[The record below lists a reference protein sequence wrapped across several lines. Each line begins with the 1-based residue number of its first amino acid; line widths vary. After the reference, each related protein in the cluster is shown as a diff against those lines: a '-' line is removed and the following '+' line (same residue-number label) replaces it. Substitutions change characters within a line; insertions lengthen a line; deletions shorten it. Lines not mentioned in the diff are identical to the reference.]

1 MFQKN
6 SEKRTSFTP
15 FYISNAQKLL
25 KYKCNNLIDMPFIT
39 FIYKV
44 GKNYKTYYGKYCF
57 DYISDD
63 HEGLDN
69 EVKYILIKGLNAY
82 RSKNNIPELKS
93 KIIIGILSFSSDSST
108 PTYSTDNEIKCFDFY
123 YNYNKK
129 TYINGKLL

>member
-1 MFQKN
+1 
-6 SEKRTSFTP
+6 
-15 FYISNAQKLL
+15 
-25 KYKCNNLIDMPFIT
+25 MPFIT

-69 EVKYILIKGLNAY
+69 EVKDILIQGLNKY
-82 RSKNNIPELKS
+82 RKKNNQKLHT
-93 KIIIGILSFSSDSST
+93 KIIIGILSFSSDNII

-123 YNYNKK
+123 YSDDNKI
-129 TYINGKLL
+129 YINGKLI